1 MVLRALYR
9 AVGAYLLHCFYCFDH
24 WSCDFA
30 AKTYF
35 FQTKKSTK
43 LFCKSI
49 EKSAASGNSNLYIE
63 VYNYGNTVAQNI
75 NVKIQ
80 DVDFGTIPF
89 LKPGE
94 DYLIPIAYFIHASG
108 EKIAFAER
116 IKLTSETT
124 TIPVVFT
131 MGESLSEFDVDIT
144 IQKTPLN
151 LANLTLVILKKLQRL
166 LKTLKSSKKR

>member
-1 MVLRALYR
+1 M
-9 AVGAYLLHCFYCFDH
+9 
-24 WSCDFA
+24 
-30 AKTYF
+30 
-35 FQTKKSTK
+35 
-43 LFCKSI
+43 
-49 EKSAASGNSNLYIE
+49 
-63 VYNYGNTVAQNI
+63 YNYGNTVAQNI

-131 MGESLSEFDVDIT
+131 MGESLSKFDVDIT

-151 LANLTLVILKKLQRL
+151 LANLTLVILKNCKG
-166 LKTLKSSKKR
+166 S